1 MPSFTNVI
9 DIDLSEA
16 ASDYKVESHKA
27 VHQWDQGVV
36 LNFTGVIIPEGTTCQ
51 FDGKTSTYNFIV
63 EDSSTQIPNVVLAED
78 MNGDVKAHLHIATE
92 EYGIVIYDIHIPVI
106 RRVKPAHYVSMDN
119 ITGLAVAGIPAA
131 PTTDGTY
138 NLRCTV
144 SSGVATY
151 SWVSTS

>member
-16 ASDYKVESHKA
+16 TSDYKVECHKA

-36 LNFTGVIIPEGTTCQ
+36 LNFTGVTIPEGTTCQ

-119 ITGLAVAGIPAA
+119 ITGLAVAGIPPA
-131 PTTDGTY
+131 PSADGVY
-138 NLRCTV
+138 QLRCEV
-144 SSGVATY
+144 DDGFVEYYWY
-151 SWVSTS
+151 SV